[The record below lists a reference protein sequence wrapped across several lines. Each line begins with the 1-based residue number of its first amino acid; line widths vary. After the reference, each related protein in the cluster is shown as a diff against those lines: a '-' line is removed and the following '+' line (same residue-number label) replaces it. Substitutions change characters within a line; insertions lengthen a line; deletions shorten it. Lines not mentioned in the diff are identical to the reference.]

1 MFKVGS
7 VEGLE
12 SETNCPGWIVRDDDE
27 EEEEET
33 KILKVL
39 AAQLMCR
46 EIGGL

>member
-1 MFKVGS
+1 MFKLGS

-12 SETNCPGWIVRDDDE
+12 LETKCPGWIVRDDDE
-27 EEEEET
+27 EVEET

-39 AAQLMCR
+39 AAQLMCE

>member
-12 SETNCPGWIVRDDDE
+12 SETNCPGWMVRYDDD
-27 EEEEET
+27 EEEET

-39 AAQLMCR
+39 AAQLMCG